1 VVVED
6 VRQVFLSLRLRLARV
21 ASKIVPPDEVEDIV
35 QEAYV
40 RLCQVDEKK
49 EIRHPKSYLCRIVRN
64 LALDYVKRADQR
76 LNTQI
81 ESDDDLPEER
91 DGTWSDVT
99 FVEAASLEEFGQF
112 CDAVRALPIQCRRVF
127 ILKKVYNYSQREIA
141 NELGISQST
150 VEKHV
155 ALGVRRCMEF
165 VKLAET
171 PVGRPET
178 ARSGVVPLSEV
189 THE

>member
-1 VVVED
+1 MED
-6 VRQVFLSLRLRLARV
+6 VKQVYLSLRLRLARV
-21 ASKIVPPDEVEDIV
+21 ASRIVPPDEVEDIV

-40 RLCQVDEKK
+40 RLCQVNGNE
-49 EIRHPKSYLCRIVRN
+49 EIKHPKSYLARVVRN

-76 LNTQI
+76 LNTSF
-81 ESDDDLPEER
+81 ESSDDLPVER
-91 DGTWSDVT
+91 DGARSDTT

-141 NELGISQST
+141 RELGISQST

-155 ALGVRRCMEF
+155 ALGIRRCLEYMEQS
-165 VKLAET
+165 ET
-171 PVGRPET
+171 TVGRQEK
-178 ARSGVVPLSEV
+178 AGSEV
-189 THE
+189 VAIVRGEA